1 MFFRPSALDCFFRR
15 WSVFIDE
22 TMRKG
27 EAVKGQALFT
37 VMTTVSAM
45 IASVLGG
52 VLIDTSGAKFMLLVS
67 TIITA
72 VGSRSRNHGSK

>member
-1 MFFRPSALDCFFRR
+1 MV
-15 WSVFIDE
+15 VFIDE

-72 VGSRSRNHGSK
+72 VGAAVVIMAVNKTEINNKTTS

>member
-1 MFFRPSALDCFFRR
+1 
-15 WSVFIDE
+15 
-22 TMRKG
+22 
-27 EAVKGQALFT
+27 
-37 VMTTVSAM
+37 MTTVSAM

-72 VGSRSRNHGSK
+72 VGAAVVIMAVNKTEINNKTTS